1 LIISLLLL
9 KTSAGPILSDLPPK
23 LLWGVASS
31 AGFMT
36 AGPGEILSTGGSDSS
51 FLPVWGDTDEAVKG
65 RQKGGCLFGLKV
77 GFFLTL
83 ILTLILIITLNL
95 DLFQTLSL
103 QTLSL
108 NPKS

>member
-1 LIISLLLL
+1 MIISLLLL

-77 GFFLTL
+77 GFFSNPNPNPNPNHNPKPRS
-83 ILTLILIITLNL
+83 IP
-95 DLFQTLSL
+95 DAKS
-103 QTLSL
+103 S
-108 NPKS
+108 NPKSQP